1 MSKKVTR
8 QSITEHLGFYNHYTI
23 SSCMNTHCTLDKLL
37 QELQAAFPNDDAD
50 PTTATN
56 TAEGMASDGDAPRRV
71 GLVRRKM
78 SPIAFAKL
86 EKLYNNF
93 KKESLAWDYAF
104 YEITF
109 AKKFLYSRQYQA
121 LVDRQ
126 NKRWATVYSFDKRFE
141 ELKKAQA
148 GTG

>member
-1 MSKKVTR
+1 MS
-8 QSITEHLGFYNHYTI
+8 
-23 SSCMNTHCTLDKLL
+23 THCTLDALL
-37 QELQAAFPNDDAD
+37 QELQAAFPSDDAD
-50 PTTATN
+50 PKIATN
-56 TAEGMASDGDAPRRV
+56 TAEGMASNGDAPRRV

-86 EKLYNNF
+86 AELYDNF

-104 YEITF
+104 YEITP
-109 AKKFLYSRQYQA
+109 AKRFLYSRQYMA

-141 ELKKAQA
+141 KLKMAQA